1 MPDPRWRPAPNVT
14 YTKLDEEE
22 AVLLHLET
30 KQYFSLN
37 ETGLRIWEGL
47 EEPELGLPAIAASL
61 SEDYDIAE
69 AEARDYVERFAE
81 TLAQEGLLQGPAG
94 A

>member
-47 EEPELGLPAIAASL
+47 EEPGLGLPDIAASL

-81 TLAQEGLLQGPAG
+81 TLAQEGLLQRPAG